1 MDYTSAYS
9 DPNLYN
15 DGSGRGAVINPP
27 IAQPMTGQMNMS
39 SLRPGGGMPGAVP
52 PGFMPQQPMQ
62 GMGMGMRAAAG
73 YGQEEEVVEEDYLSG
88 LFDGENLS
96 ENFKQ
101 KARTVF
107 EAAINQRVTFLEAHI
122 VQAAKELMQEQTE
135 AAKEVIEEATS
146 SSTENLVE
154 HLDQYLNYVIN
165 EWMTENQVAIER
177 GLRTELAENFINQLK
192 DLFESS
198 FIDVPD
204 EKYNILDDMYGA
216 NSELQEALNSTIA
229 ENMQLRNEITAR
241 LCAEAFIEQTSDLA
255 DTEIEKLAS
264 LAEGIEFDSVNQ
276 YKQKVAILKETYFNG
291 NSSNIN
297 ESTNRTYL
305 SENVGSYVS
314 TDSSNTIMDS
324 VVGAISAMQRNK
336 PKATQNSERLTSLIN
351 PGIVQDNFI

>member
-96 ENFKQ
+96 E
-101 KARTVF
+101 
-107 EAAINQRVTFLEAHI
+107 
-122 VQAAKELMQEQTE
+122 LMQEQTQ

>member
-1 MDYTSAYS
+1 MAENNPYAEYASTQ
-9 DPNLYN
+9 LYQ
-15 DGSGRGAVINPP
+15 DASGKGAVIGTVPVGNN
-27 IAQPMTGQMNMS
+27 AQGNMS
-39 SLRPGGGMPGAVP
+39 SLSPGAKKKTKKEQE
-52 PGFMPQQPMQ
+52 PQQ
-62 GMGMGMRAAAG
+62 
-73 YGQEEEVVEEDYLSG
+73 EDVDYLES

-96 ENFKQ
+96 EDFKF
-101 KARTVF
+101 KAKTIF
-107 EAAINQRVTFLEAHI
+107 EAAINERVSMIEAHI
-122 VQAAKELMQEQTE
+122 LEAAKELVQEQSE
-135 AAKEVIEEATS
+135 AAKEVVAE
-146 SSTENLVE
+146 STANTANNLVE
-154 HLDQYLNYVIN
+154 HIDGYLNYVVE
-165 EWMTENQVAIER
+165 EWVEENQVAIER

-264 LAEGIEFDSVNQ
+264 LAEGIEFDSVDQ

-291 NSSNIN
+291 NSSVLA
-297 ESTNRTYL
+297 ESSNRTYL
-305 SENVGSYVS
+305 NENVGSFVS
-314 TDSSNTIMDS
+314 TESSNNIMDS

-336 PKATQNSERLTSLIN
+336 PKATQNAEKLTSLIN

>member
-27 IAQPMTGQMNMS
+27 LAQPMTAQANMA

-52 PGFMPQQPMQ
+52 PGFMPQPPMQ
-62 GMGMGMRAAAG
+62 GMGMGAVAG
-73 YGQEEEVVEEDYLSG
+73 YGQQEEVVEEDYLSN

-96 ENFKQ
+96 EDFKQ

-122 VQAAKELMQEQTE
+122 IQAAKELMQEQTQ

-146 SSTENLVE
+146 SSTESLVE
-154 HLDQYLNYVIN
+154 HLDQYLNYVIS
-165 EWMTENQVAIER
+165 EWMNENQVAIER

-216 NSELQEALNSTIA
+216 NSELQEALNKTIA
-229 ENMQLRNEITAR
+229 ENIHLKNEITAR
-241 LCAEAFIEQTSDLA
+241 LCAEAFIDQTSDLA

-264 LAEGIEFDSVNQ
+264 LAEGIEFDSVDQ
-276 YKQKVAILKETYFNG
+276 YRQKVAILKETYFNG
-291 NSSNIN
+291 NTSNLN
-297 ESTNRTYL
+297 ESSNRTYL
-305 SENVGSYVS
+305 NENVGSYVS
-314 TDSSNTIMDS
+314 TNSSNNIMDS

-336 PKATQNSERLTSLIN
+336 PKATQNSEKLTSLIN

>member
-15 DGSGRGAVINPP
+15 DGSGRGAVINPS
-27 IAQPMTGQMNMS
+27 IAQPMTAQSNMA
-39 SLRPGGGMPGAVP
+39 SLRPGGGMPGAIP

-62 GMGMGMRAAAG
+62 GMGMGAAAG
-73 YGQEEEVVEEDYLSG
+73 QQEEVVEEDYLAD

-96 ENFKQ
+96 EDFKQ
-101 KARTVF
+101 KVRTVF
-107 EAAINQRVTFLEAHI
+107 EAAINHRVTFLEAHI
-122 VQAAKELMQEQTE
+122 IQAAKELMQEQTQ

-154 HLDQYLNYVIN
+154 HLDQYLNYVIS

-216 NSELQEALNSTIA
+216 NSELQEALNNTIA
-229 ENMQLRNEITAR
+229 ENIQLKNEITAR
-241 LCAEAFIEQTSDLA
+241 LCAEAFIDQTSDLA

-264 LAEGIEFDSVNQ
+264 LAEGIEFDSVDQ
-276 YKQKVAILKETYFNG
+276 YKQKVAILKETYFKG
-291 NSSNIN
+291 NSPVIT
-297 ESTNRTYL
+297 ESTNKTYL
-305 SENVGSYVS
+305 GESVGSFVS
-314 TDSSNTIMDS
+314 TDSSNNIMDS
-324 VVGAISAMQRNK
+324 VVGAISAMQKNK
-336 PKATQNSERLTSLIN
+336 PKAAQNAEKLTSLIN

>member
-15 DGSGRGAVINPP
+15 DGSGKGAIINPS

-39 SLRPGGGMPGAVP
+39 TLRPGGGMPGAVP

-62 GMGMGMRAAAG
+62 GMGMGAAAG
-73 YGQEEEVVEEDYLSG
+73 YGQQEEVVEEDYLAG

-96 ENFKQ
+96 EDFKQ

-122 VQAAKELMQEQTE
+122 VQAAKELMQEQTQ

-146 SSTENLVE
+146 SSTETLVE
-154 HLDQYLNYVIN
+154 HLDQYLNYVIS

-216 NSELQEALNSTIA
+216 NSELQEALNQTIA

-264 LAEGIEFDSVNQ
+264 LAEGIEFESVDQ

-291 NSSNIN
+291 NSSVLA
-297 ESTNRTYL
+297 ESSNRTYL
-305 SENVGSYVS
+305 NENVGSFVS
-314 TDSSNTIMDS
+314 TDSSNSIMDS

-336 PKATQNSERLTSLIN
+336 PKPAQNAEKLTSLIN